1 MELDIKKDMYI
12 RTKDGIIDKVIFD
25 YNGHCAGRNCD
36 CKHISCV
43 QNYYEEDVVI
53 KASFD
58 ILDLL
63 EEGDLV
69 GIEYYSSQ
77 SEERVTRLFEVDYKY
92 GKSMNLMNSHFQFLV
107 LDGKFL
113 KSEEFKPVIRMVI
126 TKEQIKQIGYRVGD
140 SNVKD

>member
-1 MELDIKKDMYI
+1 MKLDIKKDMYI

-43 QNYYEEDVVI
+43 QNYYEEDTVI

-58 ILDLL
+58 IIDLL

-69 GIEYYSSQ
+69 GIEYYSPQ
-77 SEERVTRLFEVDYKY
+77 SEERVTRLFEVNCKY

-107 LDGKFL
+107 LDGKFSK
-113 KSEEFKPVIRMVI
+113 KSEEFEPVIKTIV
-126 TKEQIKQIGYRVGD
+126 TKEQIKQISYKVGE
-140 SNVKD
+140 KI